1 MRSIEL
7 QKSSLTRFA
16 SLLLAA
22 VVGGLVAA
30 GAVVLLDPNTD
41 ESPSSAVADTTTTSE
56 SARPRTGL
64 SPNAI
69 YERAESAVVG
79 IQAGN
84 ASGTGFVIDAQG
96 HVVTNEHVV
105 DTAENVEISFAEGGT
120 EQGRVIAT
128 DPSTDLA
135 VIEVDLSGHNVTPLQ
150 LDASADVE
158 VGDSVYAIGN
168 PFGLERSLT
177 AGIVSA
183 VDRAIEAP
191 NGFTIND
198 AIQTD
203 APVNQGNSG
212 GPLLDDAGNV
222 IGVVSQIASQSGGNV
237 GIGYAVPSDTV
248 RDVVD
253 ALLADGQIERGYLG
267 VRLSETDHGVRLA
280 DVIEGEPADDASLQS
295 GDVVLEA
302 AASRSSPPTTS
313 RMRSR
318 HRKPGEQ
325 LELKIRRGGGRAD
338 RHGHARHQALRSRV
352 ALPWTP

>member
-7 QKSSLTRFA
+7 RKTTLTRLG
-16 SLLLAA
+16 SLLMAA
-22 VVGGLVAA
+22 VVGGVVAA
-30 GAVVLLDPNTD
+30 GAVLLLDPNAD
-41 ESPSSAVADTTTTSE
+41 ESPSSAVATATTTSE

-69 YERAESAVVG
+69 YERAASAVVG

-105 DTAENVEISFAEGGT
+105 DTAQEVEISFAEGGT

-135 VIEVDLSGHNVTPLQ
+135 VIEVELSGHNVTPLQ
-150 LDASADVE
+150 LDPSADVE

-183 VDRAIEAP
+183 INRAIEAP

-267 VRLSETDHGVRLA
+267 VRLEETDQGVRFG
-280 DVIEGEPADDASLQS
+280 DVIAGGPAADAGLRT
-295 GDVVLEA
+295 GDIVLEA
-302 AASRSSPPTTS
+302 GGQPVESADDLQTAVAAK
-313 RMRSR
+313 
-318 HRKPGEQ
+318 KPGEKLQ
-325 LELKIRRGGGRAD
+325 LTIRRGTDERTVSVTLGTRPSEV
-338 RHGHARHQALRSRV
+338 Q
-352 ALPWTP
+352 

>member
-7 QKSSLTRFA
+7 QKSTLTRLA

-30 GAVVLLDPNTD
+30 GAVVLLDPNAD

-105 DTAENVEISFAEGGT
+105 DTAENVEISFAQGGT
-120 EQGRVIAT
+120 EQGRVVAT

-183 VDRAIEAP
+183 IDRAIEAP

-267 VRLSETDHGVRLA
+267 VRLEETNDGVRLGEVIAGGPAA
-280 DVIEGEPADDASLQS
+280 DAGLQT
-295 GDVVLEA
+295 GDIVLEA
-302 AASRSSPPTTS
+302 GGQPVESADDLQTAVAAK
-313 RMRSR
+313 
-318 HRKPGEQ
+318 KPGQ
-325 LELKIRRGGGRAD
+325 KLEVKIRRGTNERTVSVTLGTRPSEV
-338 RHGHARHQALRSRV
+338 Q
-352 ALPWTP
+352 

>member
-7 QKSSLTRFA
+7 QKSTLTRLG
-16 SLLLAA
+16 SLLMAA

-30 GAVVLLDPNTD
+30 GAVVLLDPNAD
-41 ESPSSAVADTTTTSE
+41 ESPSSAAATATTTTTSE

-105 DTAENVEISFAEGGT
+105 ANAENVEISFAQGGT

-135 VIEVDLSGHNVTPLQ
+135 VIEVDLSGHDVTPLQ
-150 LDASADVE
+150 LDPSTDVE

-183 VDRAIEAP
+183 VDRPIEAP

-267 VRLSETDHGVRLA
+267 VRLEETDQGIRLG
-280 DVIEGEPADDASLQS
+280 DVIAGGPAADAGLQT
-295 GDVVLEA
+295 GDIVLEA
-302 AASRSSPPTTS
+302 GGQPVETADDLQTAVAAK
-313 RMRSR
+313 
-318 HRKPGEQ
+318 KPGEKLQ
-325 LELKIRRGGGRAD
+325 LTIRRGTDERTVSVTLGTRPSEV
-338 RHGHARHQALRSRV
+338 Q
-352 ALPWTP
+352 

>member
-7 QKSSLTRFA
+7 RKSTLTRLG
-16 SLLLAA
+16 SLLMAA

-30 GAVVLLDPNTD
+30 GAVVLLDPNAD
-41 ESPSSAVADTTTTSE
+41 ESPSSAVATTNTPSE
-56 SARPRTGL
+56 STRPSTGL

-84 ASGTGFVIDAQG
+84 TSGTGFVIDAQG

-135 VIEVDLSGHNVTPLQ
+135 VIDVDLAGHDVTPLQ
-150 LDASADVE
+150 LDPSADVE

-267 VRLSETDHGVRLA
+267 VRLEETDDGVRLG
-280 DVIEGEPADDASLQS
+280 DVIEGGPAADAGLQT
-295 GDVVLEA
+295 GDIVLEA
-302 AASRSSPPTTS
+302 GGQPVASADDLQTAVAAK
-313 RMRSR
+313 
-318 HRKPGEQ
+318 KPGEK
-325 LELKIRRGGGRAD
+325 LELAIRRGTDERTVSVTLG
-338 RHGHARHQALRSRV
+338 ARPAEVQ
-352 ALPWTP
+352 

>member
-7 QKSSLTRFA
+7 QKSTLTRLG
-16 SLLLAA
+16 SLLMAA

-30 GAVVLLDPNTD
+30 GAVVLLDPNAD
-41 ESPSSAVADTTTTSE
+41 ESPSSAAATATTTTTSE

-105 DTAENVEISFAEGGT
+105 ANAENVEISFAQGGT

-135 VIEVDLSGHNVTPLQ
+135 VIEVDLSGHDVTPLQ
-150 LDASADVE
+150 LDPSTDVE

-267 VRLSETDHGVRLA
+267 VRLEETDQGIRLG
-280 DVIEGEPADDASLQS
+280 DVIAGGPAADAGLQT
-295 GDVVLEA
+295 GDIVLEA
-302 AASRSSPPTTS
+302 GGQPVETADDLQTAVAAK
-313 RMRSR
+313 
-318 HRKPGEQ
+318 KPGEKLQ
-325 LELKIRRGGGRAD
+325 LTIRRGTDERTVSVTLGTRPSEV
-338 RHGHARHQALRSRV
+338 Q
-352 ALPWTP
+352 